1 MQGNYGHTNKIPL
14 CKPERFLHYAS
25 FIKTTSGVRTLMILG
40 GGGGCVCGGE
50 GFNQRYKH
58 VGGGREYA

>member
-14 CKPERFLHYAS
+14 YKPERFLHYAS

-40 GGGGCVCGGE
+40 GGGVVCGG
-50 GFNQRYKH
+50 
-58 VGGGREYA
+58 GGGVQPEV